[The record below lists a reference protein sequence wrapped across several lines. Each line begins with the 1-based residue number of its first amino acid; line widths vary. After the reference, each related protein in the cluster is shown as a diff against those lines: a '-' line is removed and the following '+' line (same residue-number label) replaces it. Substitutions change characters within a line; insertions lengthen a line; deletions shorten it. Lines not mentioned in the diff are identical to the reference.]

1 MTTFQSSHNT
11 TVTVTVNHDHDHD
24 HDHDHARFVVDQH
37 QNKSTSHRGTASGFS
52 ADDTMPL

>member
-24 HDHDHARFVVDQH
+24 HAAARFVVDQH